1 LSGDEADMVPLIVN
15 TPDPMVK
22 VKVMTTK
29 DRSTETLKTLHS
41 AGVLHVE
48 ESEELKPVDKEAI
61 ERERRKIGEL
71 LTSIND
77 VLAYIPK
84 GERVPLGEDV
94 EVIYAKPL
102 DEIDSEVRAL
112 CTKLSK
118 MHQIAAKLT
127 EEVKELTELRKYL
140 GPLGQQVDIRLRDLN
155 FSGVYLFC
163 RVFVF
168 PNELFETLYPKIR
181 DYLLENIVVTIENET
196 VLYAIAKVE
205 DRETIES
212 TVRDGGSKILQ
223 IPEKNLTLREFL
235 EVADGKIH
243 SFEEELAKLQTEI
256 ENRTRDNLKTLVLF
270 REALSA
276 ETERLAVLA
285 KASEAKYVT
294 LIEGWIPETRAEDT
308 ISEIKD
314 KVAYVFI
321 DTRKPQE
328 GEEPPTKFRNFRA
341 FRPFQ
346 VVIKLFGIPK
356 YSEWD
361 PTPIISYSFPFFFG
375 LMMNDVAY
383 SAILLLFANRGLRMF
398 VDDPETEGFKLFQRM
413 LYISGGAGLVFGL
426 LTGSYFGNFIQLF
439 GIESLALSG
448 WIQSLLGDPIRFIIL
463 SIIIGLIHVNI
474 AHVLTLIKGAK
485 AGSKGTVVSKV
496 GLFLLEIGAIPVIIH
511 HLLHVDIP
519 ILPDQAYSILL
530 YIAGVG
536 LVLII
541 ASYLRMNGVLLG
553 GIFSLSE
560 VTGILGD
567 VMSYCRLAG
576 VGLATYY
583 LAYAFNLMARI
594 LPDLIPGAIGVV
606 AGPLLTVIIL
616 LVGHTINAALSGIS
630 CFVHSLRLCF
640 VEFLLK
646 FYEGSGREYSPF
658 RLKTRPVFVK
668 AKS

>member
-1 LSGDEADMVPLIVN
+1 MVPLIVN

-22 VKVMTTK
+22 VRVMTPK

-61 ERERRKIGEL
+61 EQERKKVGEL

-77 VLAYIPK
+77 VLAYVPK
-84 GERVPLGEDV
+84 GERVSLGEDV
-94 EVIYAKPL
+94 EVIYTRPL

-112 CTKLSK
+112 CTKLGN
-118 MHQIAAKLT
+118 MHQRAAKLK
-127 EEVKELTELRKYL
+127 EEVKELTELARYL
-140 GPLGQQVDIRLRDLN
+140 GPLGQQADIRLRDLN
-155 FSGVYLFC
+155 FSGGYLFS

-168 PNELFETLYPKIR
+168 PNELLETLYPTLR
-181 DYLLENIVVTIENET
+181 DYLLENIVAPIENET
-196 VLYAIAKVE
+196 VLYVIAKVE

-212 TVRDGGSKILQ
+212 MAKDGGGRILQ
-223 IPEKNLTLREFL
+223 ISETDLTIREFL
-235 EVADGKIH
+235 EAASNNTR

-256 ENRTRDNLKTLVLF
+256 ENRTRENLKMLVLF

-285 KASEAKYVT
+285 KACEAKYVT
-294 LIEGWIPETRAEDT
+294 LIEGWIPEASAEDT

-314 KVAYVFI
+314 KVDYVFI
-321 DTRKPQE
+321 DTREPQE
-328 GEEPPTKFRNFRA
+328 IEEPPTKFRNFRA
-341 FRPFQ
+341 LRPFQ
-346 VVIKLFGIPK
+346 VVIKLFGVPK
-356 YSEWD
+356 YREWD

-413 LYISGGAGLVFGL
+413 IYISGGAGLVFGL

-439 GIESLALSG
+439 GIESLALAKS
-448 WIQSLLGDPIRFIIL
+448 IQSLLGNPIQFIIL

-474 AHVLTLIKGAK
+474 ANVLTLIKGAK
-485 AGSKGTVVSKV
+485 EGKKGTVIGKV
-496 GLFLLEIGAIPVIIH
+496 GLFLLEIGAIPWIVH
-511 HLLHVDIP
+511 KMLHADIP
-519 ILPDQAYSILL
+519 ILPEQAYPILL
-530 YIAGVG
+530 YVAAAG
-536 LVLII
+536 LIVI
-541 ASYLRMNGVLLG
+541 VASYFRMNGALLG

-583 LAYAFNLMARI
+583 LAYAFNLMSTI
-594 LPDLIPGAIGVV
+594 LPNLTPAAIRVV
-606 AGPLLTVIIL
+606 AGPLLAVIIL
-616 LVGHTINAALSGIS
+616 IVGHTINAALSGIS